1 MLIMILTFVAVRQTY
16 LFIMTRYII
25 NTPLSVGVGY
35 PVGWVSCCI
44 VEMVYFLLRR
54 KRLLYGKA
62 ETLETV

>member
-1 MLIMILTFVAVRQTY
+1 
-16 LFIMTRYII
+16 MTRYII

-44 VEMVYFLLRR
+44 VEMGYFLLRR

>member
-44 VEMVYFLLRR
+44 VETVYFLLRR
-54 KRLLYGKA
+54 ERLLYGKA